1 VLNSANTA
9 SESRAAVRLKPC
21 LSRKDL
27 IVYGLAILTP
37 TAAYPVFGVIQQ
49 ASNGHAALSYVAA
62 MAAMLFTAI
71 SYGRMA
77 TAFPVAGSTYSYSSQ
92 GLHPIAGFL
101 AGWGMMLDY
110 VLVPLLST
118 IFVSLT
124 AERLLPQVPYVAW
137 ALLFSLSI
145 TLTNVRGMEATK
157 RMNEIMLL
165 VMIAAALWFALAAI
179 LHVAGVSGVAGLWNS
194 RGILRPE
201 AYSTSAVMFGASIA
215 TLSYLGFDAV
225 STMAEDA
232 RDPRRDIGYATV
244 LVCIL
249 QTGICVA
256 IAYLAVLVWPAEKAF
271 GNVETAILDISRVAG
286 GAALFGFTSFVLLV
300 AGVASSLASQAG
312 ASRLLYGMG
321 RDGVLPR
328 AVFAHLDPVHSTPVR
343 SIWLMGILSFVG
355 ALFISFQQ
363 IVELVNFGA
372 FAGFVL
378 VNLSVA
384 GHYYF
389 RKRERAGMQMVTN
402 LICPLLGAIVCAAI
416 WFSLSRDAKITGFA
430 WLAIGICYLAWLTR
444 GFSRSIKSAVP
455 SMEMQ

>member
-1 VLNSANTA
+1 LSQSTPSPVT
-9 SESRAAVRLKPC
+9 VQQLKRC

-49 ASNGHAALSYVAA
+49 ASNGHAALSYIAA
-62 MAAMLFTAI
+62 MAAMLFTAV

-77 TAFPVAGSTYSYSSQ
+77 TAFPLAGSTYSFSSQ

-101 AGWGMMLDY
+101 AGWGMLLDY

-124 AERLLPQVPYVAW
+124 AERLVPQIPYVAW
-137 ALLFSLSI
+137 ALLFALSI

-157 RMNEIMLL
+157 RSNEIMLM
-165 VMIAAALWFALAAI
+165 VMIGAAI
-179 LHVAGVSGVAGLWNS
+179 WFGIAAMVHVSSSSGVAALLNS
-194 RGILRPE
+194 RAIVRPE
-201 AYSTSAVMFGASIA
+201 AYSTTAVMFGASIA

-225 STMAEDA
+225 STLAEDA
-232 RDPRRDIGYATV
+232 RDPQRDIGFATV
-244 LVCIL
+244 FVCIL
-249 QTGICVA
+249 QTLICVA
-256 IAYLAVLVWPAEKAF
+256 IAYLAVLVWPAEKPF
-271 GNVETAILDISRVAG
+271 PNVETAILDISRIAG
-286 GAALFGFTSFVLLV
+286 GTTLFGFTSIVLLV

-328 AVFAHLDPVHSTPVR
+328 SIFAHLDPKHATPVR
-343 SIWLMGILSFVG
+343 SIWLMGVLSFVG

-384 GHYYF
+384 GHYF
-389 RKRERAGMQMVTN
+389 VRRRERSGMQIITN
-402 LICPLLGAIVCAAI
+402 LIVPLLGAAVCAAV
-416 WFSLSRDAKITGFA
+416 WFSLSRDAKITGFV
-430 WLAIGICYLAWLTR
+430 WLAIGLSYLAWLTR
-444 GFSRSIKSAVP
+444 GFSKPAKL
-455 SMEMQ
+455 MELP

>member
-1 VLNSANTA
+1 MLNSTNTISA
-9 SESRAAVRLKPC
+9 APAAVQRLKPC

-49 ASNGHAALSYVAA
+49 ASNGHAALSYLAA

-77 TAFPVAGSTYSYSSQ
+77 TAFPTAGSTYSFSSQ

-101 AGWGMMLDY
+101 AGWGMLLDY

-124 AERLLPQVPYVAW
+124 AARLVPQVPYTAW
-137 ALLFSLSI
+137 AFLFALSI
-145 TLTNVRGMEATK
+145 TVTNARGMEATK
-157 RMNEIMLL
+157 RMNEIMLM
-165 VMIAAALWFALAAI
+165 VMVAAAVWFGIAAIA
-179 LHVAGVSGVAGLWNS
+179 HVAGISGVAGLFNA

-225 STMAEDA
+225 STLAEDA
-232 RDPRRDIGYATV
+232 RDPKRDIGFATV

-249 QTGICVA
+249 QTLICVA
-256 IAYLAVLVWPAEKAF
+256 IAYLAVLVWPAEKPFAD
-271 GNVETAILDISRVAG
+271 VETAILDISRLAG
-286 GAALFGFTSFVLLV
+286 GTALFGFTSVVLLV

-328 AVFAHLDPVHSTPVR
+328 TIFAHLDPVHSTPVR
-343 SIWLMGILSFVG
+343 SIWLMGVLSFVG
-355 ALFISFQQ
+355 ALFIGFQQ

-384 GHYYF
+384 GHYYV
-389 RKRERAGMQMVTN
+389 RKRERSGMQIVTN
-402 LICPLLGAIVCAAI
+402 LICPLLGATVCAAI
-416 WFSLSRDAKITGFA
+416 WFSLSRDAKITGFV
-430 WLAIGICYLAWLTR
+430 WLAIGTCYLAWLTR
-444 GFSRSIKSAVP
+444 GFSRPVKM
-455 SMEMQ
+455 MELP